1 MPRLTIMIVSI
12 LLLSACSWM
21 KRKPVEPELPK
32 ATVPG
37 VVVIRESTPN
47 SVGVPMSFGEA
58 DQVYLELDN
67 NQYGS
72 WNSIPGLHRFIIS
85 AKGSANFEMELNI
98 QPNTIV
104 CIKAYANPAYDMK
117 TADPAPTKFM
127 NIFLAEVIACP
138 PNNIPP
144 GYKRIGTNQ

>member
-1 MPRLTIMIVSI
+1 MPRLTVIIISI

-21 KRKPVEPELPK
+21 SRKPVEPPLPK

-37 VVVIRESTPN
+37 IVVIRESTPN
-47 SVGVPMSFGEA
+47 SVAIPMAFGEA
-58 DQVYLELDN
+58 DRVYLELDN

-72 WNSIPGLHRFIIS
+72 WNSIPGPHRFVIS
-85 AKGSANFEMELNI
+85 AKGSANFEMDVNI
-98 QPNTIV
+98 EPNTII

-117 TADPAPTKFM
+117 AADPAPTKFI
-127 NIFLAEVIACP
+127 NIFRADIVPCP
-138 PNNIPP
+138 PNNIPA